1 MASRIPGEFVQLN
14 LNLPSDPKIRRAGP
28 DAARLG
34 VTRHAIHKHM
44 RRARQA
50 D

>member
-1 MASRIPGEFVQLN
+1 MASRIPGEFVQLD

-28 DAARLG
+28 DAACL
-34 VTRHAIHKHM
+34 VTPMRAIHKHM